1 MATVQRMN
9 EELRNILVNLP
20 EGIVLINEETNQVSL
35 GNNEFLRLFSLGRN
49 SSNEEIA
56 MKLLDNVLMGQST
69 PSHR

>member
-1 MATVQRMN
+1 MN

-35 GNNEFLRLFSLGRN
+35 GNNEFLRLFKLSRR

-56 MKLLDNVLMGQST
+56 IKLADNVLMGQNS
-69 PSHR
+69 SHR

>member
-35 GNNEFLRLFSLGRN
+35 GNNEFLRLFKLGRN

-56 MKLLDNVLMGQST
+56 IKLADNVLMG
-69 PSHR
+69 